1 MKYLEAMIHG
11 KPWFINWFEN
21 QTTWLN
27 NDYTCEPG
35 AWISY
40 NTGIPDRRKSCITTT
55 AIGCRSCC
63 VRLISSSFTYVLN
76 KNMNW
81 NVWFYIEWKF
91 FIFCLNNSYLS
102 FIIWI
107 WPYISWQSKS
117 YPKNEIT
124 KYNIDRILY
133 SKV

>member
-11 KPWFINWFEN
+11 KPWFIKWFEN

-63 VRLISSSFTYVLN
+63 VRLISSSFIYALN
-76 KNMNW
+76 KNIGFKL
-81 NVWFYIEWKF
+81 WFFIEWKTLIPCKKISMSKTYF
-91 FIFCLNNSYLS
+91 

-107 WPYISWQSKS
+107 KRYTSSQQSKLWQN
-117 YPKNEIT
+117 NEIII
-124 KYNIDRILY
+124 YIIEWM
-133 SKV
+133 